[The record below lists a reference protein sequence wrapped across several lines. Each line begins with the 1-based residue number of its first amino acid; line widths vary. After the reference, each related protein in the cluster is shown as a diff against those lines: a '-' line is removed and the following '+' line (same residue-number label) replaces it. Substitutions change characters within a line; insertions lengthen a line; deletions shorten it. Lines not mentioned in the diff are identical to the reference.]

1 MLEAGKNW
9 ELFGYD
15 MRHVGR
21 YWTDAWR
28 DLLCGYDS
36 PVRQRLDEAVL
47 LRSEDGEHC
56 YQAGKPTAY
65 TAAKYTAILI
75 PDELVLCKTLS
86 LPALVEVDLAAVLAL
101 EVAAYSPF
109 AADDTG
115 YGWHIIGRDESQLH
129 LVLVMLSRSATMA
142 YLARRY
148 DAHDPLAQ
156 EVWVRIDSAMIV
168 VQGFGEARRERNYRK
183 GLLRV
188 GAKVLAMPLLL
199 LLIAGAAAGF
209 KALQLDRLQE
219 MYAATE
225 RDSTKA
231 AQMRSALGLA
241 NEMIAAENKIV
252 AAYPNPHVELSRLT
266 HLLAD
271 GEYIEQ
277 LSMKGLEIS
286 LRGRA
291 PDAASVM
298 QRLTDQPEYAE
309 VTAPRAIT
317 RAKGSQTE
325 QFYLDI
331 RLREGGVQ

>member
-1 MLEAGKNW
+1 MLETGKNW

-21 YWTDAWR
+21 YWVDAWS

-36 PVRQRLDEAVL
+36 PVRRRLDEAVR
-47 LRSEDGEHC
+47 LRSEDGEQC
-56 YQAGKPTAY
+56 YQAGKPTAV
-65 TAAKYTAILI
+65 TAAKYSAILI

-86 LPALVEVDLAAVLAL
+86 LPAVVEVDLAAVLAL

-109 AADDTG
+109 SADDTG
-115 YGWHIIGRDESQLH
+115 YGWRIIARDETHIQ
-129 LVLVMLSRSATMA
+129 VALVMLSKSATMA

-148 DAHDPLAQ
+148 DAHDPRAQ
-156 EVWVRIDSAMIV
+156 EIWVRVGDSLVV
-168 VQGFGEARRERNYRK
+168 VQGFGEEQRERNYRK
-183 GLLRV
+183 GLIRV
-188 GAKVLAMPLLL
+188 GAKLAAVPLLIL
-199 LLIAGAAAGF
+199 LMAGAAAGF
-209 KALQLDRLQE
+209 KALQLDRIE
-219 MYAATE
+219 EIYAATE
-225 RDSTKA
+225 QDATKA
-231 AQMRSALGLA
+231 AQLRSALGLA
-241 NEMIAAENKIV
+241 NEMIVAVNKIV
-252 AAYPNPHVELSRLT
+252 ANYPNPHLELSRLT

-277 LSMKGLEIS
+277 LSVKGLEIS

-291 PDAASVM
+291 ADAAAVM
-298 QRLTDQPEYAE
+298 QRITDQPDYAE

-331 RLREGGVQ
+331 KRRAGEMQ

>member
-1 MLEAGKNW
+1 MFEAGKNW

-21 YWTDAWR
+21 YWVDAWR
-28 DLLCGYDS
+28 DLLCAYDS
-36 PVRQRLDEAVL
+36 PIRQRLDEAVR
-47 LRSEDGEHC
+47 LRSEEGEHC
-56 YQAGKPTAY
+56 YQAGKPSADT
-65 TAAKYTAILI
+65 TTKYTAILL

-86 LPALVEVDLAAVLAL
+86 LPAVVEVDLAAVLAL

-109 AADDTG
+109 SAEDTG
-115 YGWHIIGRDESQLH
+115 YGWRIIARDETQLQ
-129 LVLVMLSRSATMA
+129 VALVMLSRSATMA
-142 YLARRY
+142 YLVRHY
-148 DAHDPLAQ
+148 DAHDPRAQ
-156 EVWVRIDSAMIV
+156 EVWARIGNAMVV
-168 VQGFGEARRERNYRK
+168 VQGFGEEHRERNYRK

-188 GAKVLAMPLLL
+188 GAKLLALPLLL
-199 LLIAGAAAGF
+199 LLIAGAAASF
-209 KALQLDRLQE
+209 KAMELDRIQK
-219 MYAATE
+219 MFAATE
-225 RDSTKA
+225 QESTKA

-241 NEMIAAENKIV
+241 NEMIAAVNKIV
-252 AAYPNPHVELSRLT
+252 ATYPNPHVELSRLT

-277 LSMKGLEIS
+277 FSMKGLDIS

-298 QRLTDQPEYAE
+298 QRLTDQPDYAE

-331 RLREGGVQ
+331 KRRAGEVK